1 MTWWTA
7 AADRERERL
16 LEDARRRDREVD
28 RDRHALWQPAEILVR
43 AGRKRAAAS
52 LLRDVRAFPVAGDRC
67 LEIGYGQLGWLADL
81 IEWGVREP
89 DLAGMELSAERA
101 AVAQQRL
108 PGADLRVGDATNLP
122 WEAARFQLVVA
133 STVFSSVH
141 DAVVRARVA
150 EEMWRVLRPGGAVLC
165 YDLSVRNPAN
175 PHVHPVTAPVLGRLF
190 PAGRLRTKRVT
201 LVPALGRLVA
211 SHSWAVATVLEA
223 IPWLR
228 THLVSVID
236 KPSRR

>member
-16 LEDARRRDREVD
+16 LEEARRRDREVD
-28 RDRHALWQPAEILVR
+28 HDRYASWQPAEILARV
-43 AGRKRAAAS
+43 GRKRAAAS
-52 LLRDVRAFPVAGDRC
+52 LLRDVQAFPVAGDTC

-89 DLAGMELSAERA
+89 DLAGMELDAKRA
-101 AVAQQRL
+101 VVAQQRL

-122 WEAARFQLVVA
+122 WEASRFQLVIA
-133 STVFSSVH
+133 STVFSSIH

-165 YDLSVRNPAN
+165 YDLSVHNPTN
-175 PHVHPVTAPVLGRLF
+175 PRVHPVTTAMLGRLF
-190 PAGRLRTKRVT
+190 PAGLLST
-201 LVPALGRLVA
+201 
-211 SHSWAVATVLEA
+211 
-223 IPWLR
+223 
-228 THLVSVID
+228 
-236 KPSRR
+236 